1 MTPPNKRPQVIVIP
15 VRQRR
20 APKGLGVAIAVMLI
34 ATTGLMLRATVS
46 DWRGLSQEAQHRIG
60 SWFAPTAKP
69 PTLVAK
75 VTAAKPEASKAVPPV
90 EVKAPSPW
98 DDIKKSAEKAKADR
112 EEVERIKAKAAEEL
126 DKNPPPPLNTPLRRG
141 RAFDPAIVAEMQRRH
156 ADAVRQMQEQMGDH
170 QRLFEDMIR
179 RQAGAQQRF
188 LDEFARNAPR
198 GLGNLPP
205 GFENFARP
213 LPGMDRM
220 RLPQQPR
227 PGIGRE
233 DPAEPGQP
241 QIQEDSGE
249 EVRDGVR
256 MKWKTR
262 VFILGR

>member
-1 MTPPNKRPQVIVIP
+1 MTPPINRPQVIVVP
-15 VRQRR
+15 HRQRR
-20 APKGLGVAIAVMLI
+20 GPKGLALAIAVMLI
-34 ATTGLMLRATVS
+34 ATVGLVLRATVS
-46 DWRGLSQEAQHRIG
+46 DWRGLSQEAQHRVG
-60 SWFAPTAKP
+60 SWFASAAKP

-75 VTAAKPEASKAVPPV
+75 ATTSKPEVPNIVPPEKEKV
-90 EVKAPSPW
+90 EAPSPW

-126 DKNPPPPLNTPLRRG
+126 DKNPPPPLNTPFRRG
-141 RAFDPAIVAEMQRRH
+141 RAFDPAVIAELQRRH
-156 ADAVRQMQEQMGDH
+156 AEAVRQMQAEMGDH

-198 GLGNLPP
+198 GFGNLPP
-205 GFENFARP
+205 GFENFGRP

-220 RLPQQPR
+220 RLPQPPR
-227 PGIGRE
+227 PGINRE
-233 DPAEPGQP
+233 DPAEPR
-241 QIQEDSGE
+241 IQEDSGE

-262 VFILGR
+262 VIILGR